1 MPGRSGVL
9 NQASAAPRSSDM
21 AASVV
26 VLISGTGSNLKAL
39 LDASTALGY
48 DVAAVISNRGAQG
61 LDFAREQNIPAHIV
75 RVRRGEPRE
84 DYDSRLAAVLTPYP
98 RAMIVLAGFMR
109 ILSAGFVER
118 CAGRLVNIHPSL
130 LPRYRGLDVHRRV
143 LADAEPQ
150 SGASV
155 HVVTPELDAGPV
167 LMQGVVPVL
176 GTDDE
181 AALSARVHRAEHIIY
196 PATVGLIASGRLRLS
211 AHGVELDGKALTAPL
226 IGRFDADGEM
236 TEWPDGIDCFVPS
249 H

>member
-9 NQASAAPRSSDM
+9 SQASAAPRSSDM
-21 AASVV
+21 TASVV

-48 DVAAVISNRGAQG
+48 DVVAVVSNRDAQG
-61 LDFAREQNIPAHIV
+61 LGFARERQIPAHV
-75 RVRRGEPRE
+75 VKVRRGEPRE
-84 DYDSRLAAVLTPYP
+84 DYDTRLAAALAPYP
-98 RAMIVLAGFMR
+98 HAMIVLAGFMR
-109 ILSAGFVER
+109 ILSAAFVAR

-130 LPRYRGLDVHRRV
+130 LPHYRGLDVHRRV
-143 LADAEPQ
+143 LADAAPL

-167 LMQGVVPVL
+167 LMQGTVPVL
-176 GTDDE
+176 DSDDE
-181 AALSARVHRAEHIIY
+181 IALSARVHRAEHIIY
-196 PATVGLIASGRLRLS
+196 PATVGLIASGRLRLF
-211 AHGVELDGKALTAPL
+211 ARGVELDGKVLTAPL